1 MRTATGSEKLRR
13 ARGGRKIVGVT
24 PKEQDDVQAPCVLCT
39 GGCSLS
45 FGSPPFQKE
54 PIMSISE
61 LGATKSSV
69 TVRLQ
74 SATSEL
80 RELEQLVK
88 SGDLDARVLSEFRNA
103 VDFIR
108 STAWAVQQWVGL
120 TEKTGGDPYSV
131 LPILSAERV
140 RRATQLTSDVS
151 LDLQA
156 SEIGAETEGVRQ
168 LFEAVDDL
176 HRRLGVLLKRED

>member
-1 MRTATGSEKLRR
+1 
-13 ARGGRKIVGVT
+13 
-24 PKEQDDVQAPCVLCT
+24 
-39 GGCSLS
+39 
-45 FGSPPFQKE
+45 
-54 PIMSISE
+54 MSISE
-61 LGATKSSV
+61 LGAKESSV
-69 TVRLQ
+69 TSRLQ

-120 TEKTGGDPYSV
+120 TEKSGGDPYSV

-140 RRATQLTSDVS
+140 RRATQLTRDVS

-156 SEIGAETEGVRQ
+156 SEVGAETEGVRQ
-168 LFEAVDDL
+168 LFEAIDDL
-176 HRRLGVLLKRED
+176 HRRLGTLLKRED

>member
-1 MRTATGSEKLRR
+1 
-13 ARGGRKIVGVT
+13 
-24 PKEQDDVQAPCVLCT
+24 
-39 GGCSLS
+39 
-45 FGSPPFQKE
+45 
-54 PIMSISE
+54 MSISE
-61 LGATKSSV
+61 LGAAESSV

-176 HRRLGVLLKRED
+176 HRRLGVLLRRED

>member
-1 MRTATGSEKLRR
+1 
-13 ARGGRKIVGVT
+13 
-24 PKEQDDVQAPCVLCT
+24 
-39 GGCSLS
+39 
-45 FGSPPFQKE
+45 
-54 PIMSISE
+54 MSISE

-176 HRRLGVLLKRED
+176 HRRLGVLLRRED